1 MAVLSI
7 PVVKAKGAIEV
18 DTEKL
23 PDDVYT
29 EVMIQGLKT
38 LVNRGMTKCTVKDL
52 GSDEAVKAE
61 ADILA
66 KANVEK
72 IYAGDIKFSGKATK
86 TKVSGIVRTEA
97 LRIAKERVKDALR
110 AAGYKM
116 SNIKASDITNAAKSL
131 LDEDP
136 TIIAAAEQ
144 AIEAR
149 KAAPMPIDLKSLVHE
164 DAGLAAKNAKA
175 AADKKA
181 ERQLSA
187 AQSGKVKGRKPK
199 AKPTHEAHHSAQ

>member
-29 EVMIQGLKT
+29 EVMVQGLKT

-52 GSDEAVKAE
+52 GTDEAVQAE
-61 ADILA
+61 ANVLA
-66 KANVEK
+66 QKNLDK
-72 IYAGDIKFSGKATK
+72 IYAGDIKFSGKATAA
-86 TKVSGIVRTEA
+86 KVTGIVRTEA

-116 SNIKASDITNAAKSL
+116 SNIKASVITDAAKAL
-131 LDEDP
+131 LSEDP
-136 TIIAAAEQ
+136 SIIQAAEQ

-164 DAGLAAKNAKA
+164 DEALVAKNAKA
-175 AADKKA
+175 AAEKKA

-187 AQSGKVKGRKPK
+187 AQSGKVKGRKPN